1 MTGGRRPVAAARPGM
16 AAPPAAEAGA
26 VRHGRHGAVGALAL
40 SLLLSAA
47 CTVTRPTDNALM
59 DNLAEMQIRMR
70 LLQSEIDGLRD
81 TLDAREADQTQRSAS
96 DEMLYARLDEVQARL
111 ATLPEEI
118 AERCPN
124 ALGEPA
130 AAAAACTTV
139 QRVVVSGDK
148 LVVGQI
154 ERVWLE
160 QPSLSVVAAIDA
172 GADSSIL
179 RAIEVVEF
187 ERDGKKWVRFD
198 MPAAEQPVTVE
209 RPLQRTAR
217 ANGDNGPRL
226 PVVDLRVQLGDVRET
241 VEFAVVKQE
250 ADDTEQEDGEPL
262 MTLGRNFLTDVAL
275 VDVARNYIQPTF
287 IPPAD

>member
-1 MTGGRRPVAAARPGM
+1 MGV
-16 AAPPAAEAGA
+16 
-26 VRHGRHGAVGALAL
+26 LACGLVL
-40 SLLLSAA
+40 STA
-47 CTVTRPTDNALM
+47 CTVTSPTDNALM

-81 TLDAREADQTQRSAS
+81 TLDSREANQTQRSAS

-111 ATLPEEI
+111 AALPEEI
-118 AERCPN
+118 ADRCPN
-124 ALGEPA
+124 TLGEPA

-148 LVVGQI
+148 LVVGQL

-160 QPSLSVVAAIDA
+160 QPSLSVIAAIDA

-179 RAIEVVEF
+179 RVAEVVEF

-198 MPAAEQPVTVE
+198 VPAAEQPVTVE

-241 VEFAVVKQE
+241 VEFALAE
-250 ADDTEQEDGEPL
+250 LGDDDEQEGDVRL

-275 VDVARNYIQPTF
+275 VDVARSYVQPAFT
-287 IPPAD
+287 PPAD